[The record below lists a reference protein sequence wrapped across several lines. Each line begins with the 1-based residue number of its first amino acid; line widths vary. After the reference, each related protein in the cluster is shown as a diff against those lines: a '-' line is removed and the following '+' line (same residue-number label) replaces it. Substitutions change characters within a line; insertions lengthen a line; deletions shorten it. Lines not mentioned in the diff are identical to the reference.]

1 MAARYVVRK
10 RKVGFGTQKVEKYVA
25 QNFITNNMNFKELC
39 EEITKIG
46 MVPSGAVKFVLDALI
61 DTLNL
66 NLRKGISIQLG
77 DFGQFRPGL
86 SSECQETEKETT
98 VEHPIRLHK
107 IST

>member
-1 MAARYVVRK
+1 MAVRYVVRK

-39 EEITKIG
+39 EEITKI
-46 MVPSGAVKFVLDALI
+46 SGAVKFVLDALI

>member
-1 MAARYVVRK
+1 MAVRYVVRK

-46 MVPSGAVKFVLDALI
+46 MVPSGAMKFVLDALI

-86 SSECQETEKETT
+86 SSECQETEKETM
-98 VEHPIRLHK
+98 VKHPIRLHK